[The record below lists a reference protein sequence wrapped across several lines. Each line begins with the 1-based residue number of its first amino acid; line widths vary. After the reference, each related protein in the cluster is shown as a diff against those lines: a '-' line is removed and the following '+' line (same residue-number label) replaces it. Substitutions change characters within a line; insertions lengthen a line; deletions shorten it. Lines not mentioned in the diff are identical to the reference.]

1 MKDKRSGEAPS
12 DDERAGNIWWFAE
25 TYRFFIEGLTG
36 LRDHLASFEGVKK
49 SFEVGE
55 SDYDRLLHRI
65 NGMIEW
71 ANKKLE
77 SVRSEND
84 QITEREVS
92 YGSLRL
98 LKAGGLYKLHL
109 LQERRD
115 RILQEN
121 PKIPRTL
128 LAAIDEKIA
137 QWRDKLE
144 QGRMNGLKPADIL
157 YEITYT
163 KPRPSVVH
171 EEIEDSLLEQSEIT
185 EVSYKTGPRSIPPYL
200 EVIPVLDEGLR
211 RRCLPLIAAI
221 DHNREI
227 ESSNKEDSVQL
238 DSVVRE
244 MSVVLEDRIRKLAKL
259 DSEKLKG
266 KDLMSRAFGGSD
278 PLIRFNVDAAAQE
291 GAHLLYRGYSGFVR
305 NEVMHEL
312 VPTYTRERVI
322 QLLGMVDYLLFL
334 LTQATLPP
342 ENKPTA

>member
-1 MKDKRSGEAPS
+1 MQDKSSAEAPS
-12 DDERAGNIWWFAE
+12 DDEHIGNIWWFAE
-25 TYRFFIEGLTG
+25 TYRFFIEGLSG
-36 LRDHLASFEGVKK
+36 LRDHLKSFGQIKN

-55 SDYDRLLHRI
+55 SDYDRLLDRM
-65 NGMIEW
+65 NRMITW
-71 ANKKLE
+71 ANERLE

-92 YGSLRL
+92 YGTLRL
-98 LKAGGLYKLHL
+98 LKAGGLYRVHL
-109 LQERRD
+109 LQKQRD
-115 RILQEN
+115 QVLHEN
-121 PKIPRTL
+121 PTIPRTL

-157 YEITYT
+157 YETTDT
-163 KPRPSVVH
+163 KPRPSVMH
-171 EEIEDSLLEQSEIT
+171 EEITDSLHEQSEIV
-185 EVSYKTGPRSIPPYL
+185 EVSYKTRSRSIPPYL
-200 EVIPVLDEGLR
+200 EHIPVLDEGLR
-211 RRCLPLIAAI
+211 KRCLPLIAAI
-221 DHNREI
+221 DRNRET

-259 DSEKLKG
+259 ESES
-266 KDLMSRAFGGSD
+266 KDLMGKAFGGSD
-278 PLIRFNVDAAAQE
+278 PPIRFSAGSAAQE

-312 VPTYTRERVI
+312 VPTYTRERVL

-334 LTQATLPP
+334 LTQATRPA
-342 ENKPTA
+342 ENKPTT

>member
-1 MKDKRSGEAPS
+1 MNDNSSAGAPS
-12 DDERAGNIWWFAE
+12 DDEYVGNVWWFAE
-25 TYRFFIEGLTG
+25 TYRFFVEGLKG
-36 LRDHLASFEGVKK
+36 LRDHLDSFGQIKT

-55 SDYDRLLHRI
+55 SDYDRLLNRL

-71 ANKKLE
+71 ANDQLK
-77 SVRSEND
+77 SVHSEND
-84 QITEREVS
+84 QITERGVS

-98 LKAGGLYKLHL
+98 LKAGGLYRVHL

-115 RILQEN
+115 QVLQDN
-121 PKIPRTL
+121 PTIPRTL

-157 YEITYT
+157 YETTDT
-163 KPRPSVVH
+163 KPTPSNMH
-171 EEIEDSLLEQSEIT
+171 EEITDSIREQSEIV
-185 EVSYKTGPRSIPPYL
+185 EVSYKTRSKSIPPYL
-200 EVIPVLDEGLR
+200 EHIPVLDEGLR
-211 RRCLPLIAAI
+211 KRCLPLIAAI
-221 DHNREI
+221 DHNREN

-266 KDLMSRAFGGSD
+266 KDLMGRAFGGSD
-278 PLIRFNVDAAAQE
+278 PPIRFSADSAAQE

-312 VPTYTRERVI
+312 VPTYTRERVL

-334 LTQATLPP
+334 LTQATRHA
-342 ENKPTA
+342 ENNPTR